1 LNNRYTENTLKQ
13 LKRIRRRCMDMRA
26 SQQHEIFRP
35 QKQLTNLHQ
44 SLLNFNSSQM
54 KNMF

>member
-1 LNNRYTENTLKQ
+1 VNNRYTENTLKQ

-35 QKQLTNLHQ
+35 PKQLTNLHQ
-44 SLLNFNSSQM
+44 SLLNFNSV
-54 KNMF
+54 F